1 MRSRP
6 PVPRLL
12 AAACVA
18 AAAALLAPAAAASAA
33 PQAAEATAAPGSAAA
48 PTGPQPSAVT
58 EDRSPATAPAAL
70 PVVGA
75 ATAAATASGG
85 EAPPAGAMVA
95 EETGLRSF
103 ELLGVTLPAAADPV
117 LVRVHQGGRW
127 GEWHEL
133 RFEGDADGADEAAEP
148 SRPGAHSAPL
158 WVGPSDGYQ
167 VVLPPGTGAPTVHVV
182 RAGTVGAAGAQAAAA
197 AVTPAAAPTTPLAY
211 ASSPGVISR
220 AAWGARPM
228 VGEPSEAADLR
239 LAIVHHSV
247 SVNGYSAAEVPG
259 MLRSIQAYHMDA
271 HGWSDVGYNFAVD
284 RFGRIWELRQGGILN
299 AVIGGHSQGFNTG
312 SVGVVLLGDH
322 TTVAP
327 TTAAIN
333 AVAEIISWRFAVAQ
347 ADPRGAVDYTTVS
360 GSTRYA
366 PGTTVRLNRISSHRD
381 VGTTAC
387 PGALA
392 YNLMDTIRARVAARY
407 VAMAGTTLTRWLSSA
422 THRYSDLE
430 GVALGAPDATAPD
443 EGDLDVYA
451 RGGDGQLFVTR
462 WRGQGWSTW
471 AGLGG
476 QLASSP
482 SAVAGP
488 AGASDVFA
496 VGGDGGVWFRSLRD
510 GTWSAWATIGGRF
523 TSAPEVTRTG
533 DGRLVVAGRGGDG
546 ALWLRVRGTD
556 GRWAPWATL
565 GGSVRAG
572 ADPGLLVEGDR
583 LTTLVTGTDG
593 ALWARTGELG
603 RPSGW
608 VRVGGQLTS
617 GVSAASDAA
626 GRADVVGRGGDGR
639 LWSVREVDGR
649 WSGWQPISRER
660 VGDTGGITSWGEGRL
675 DVATI
680 TPDGRIFQ
688 TWRLEATGW

>member
-1 MRSRP
+1 MPSRP

-12 AAACVA
+12 VAAGLTVAVALLAPHPTASASPSAAKAIA
-18 AAAALLAPAAAASAA
+18 AAAAGPAATS
-33 PQAAEATAAPGSAAA
+33 
-48 PTGPQPSAVT
+48 PSAVT
-58 EDRSPATAPAAL
+58 EDRHPDPLPAAAAVVGGATAQ
-70 PVVGA
+70 
-75 ATAAATASGG
+75 AAAAGG
-85 EAPPAGAMVA
+85 EAPAAGGVLA
-95 EETGLRSF
+95 EETGLASF
-103 ELLGVTLPAAADPV
+103 ELLGVTLPAAAHPV
-117 LVRVHQGGRW
+117 LVRVHQAGGW
-127 GEWHEL
+127 GPWHEL
-133 RFEGDADGADEAAEP
+133 GFEGDAEGAEAADGP
-148 SRPGAHSAPL
+148 GRAGAHSAPL

-167 VVLPPGTGAPTVHVV
+167 MLLPPDAGDPTMHVV
-182 RAGTVGAAGAQAAAA
+182 RAAGAPAAGAGGAQAAAVA
-197 AVTPAAAPTTPLAY
+197 AGAPTTAMAY

-228 VGEPSEAADLR
+228 RGEPSEASDLR

-247 SVNGYSAAEVPG
+247 SVNGYSAGEVPG

-299 AVIGGHSQGFNTG
+299 AVIGGHAQGFNTG

-322 TTVAP
+322 TAAP
-327 TTAAIN
+327 PTSAAVN
-333 AVAEIISWRFAVAQ
+333 AVAEIIAWRFAVAQ
-347 ADPRGAVDYTTVS
+347 ADPRGAIDYTTVS

-366 PGTTVRLNRISSHRD
+366 PGTTVRLNRIASHRD

-392 YNLMDTIRARVAARY
+392 YGLMDTIRLRVASRY
-407 VAMAGTTLTRWLSSA
+407 AALAGTTLTRWLSSS

-471 AGLGG
+471 SGLGG

-496 VGGDGGVWFRSLRD
+496 VGGDGGVWYRTLRD
-510 GTWSAWATIGGRF
+510 GTWSGWATIGGRF
-523 TSAPEVTRTG
+523 TSAPEVTRTA

-546 ALWLRVRGTD
+546 AVWQRVRGAD
-556 GRWAPWATL
+556 GRWAPWTTL

-572 ADPGLLVEGDR
+572 AHPGLLAEGDQ
-583 LTTLVTGTDG
+583 LTTFVTGADG
-593 ALWARTGELG
+593 ALWSRTGEVG

-617 GVSAASDAA
+617 GVSAASDGS

-639 LWSVREVDGR
+639 LWSVRRVGGR
-649 WSGWQPISRER
+649 WSAWQQISRER

-688 TWRLEATGW
+688 TWRLEQTGW